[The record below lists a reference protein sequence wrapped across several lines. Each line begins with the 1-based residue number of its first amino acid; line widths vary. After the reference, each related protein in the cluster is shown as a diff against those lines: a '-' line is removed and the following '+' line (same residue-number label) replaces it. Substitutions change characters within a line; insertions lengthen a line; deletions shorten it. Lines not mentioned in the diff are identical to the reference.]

1 MEASKQQLGVT
12 VRTFSCGLQSQ
23 ERHLADIQHQLE
35 EAHRLEENM
44 KRDLKR
50 ISKDIDVLQRQ
61 DLDVR
66 NEISTQKKKFLH
78 QRSVQVQTNVTILF
92 RHLAIR
98 CVQEKKVEES
108 QEKLHTFVT
117 DLRLKLED
125 RAKSPPAPGSLVA
138 APRCGHITECSCL
151 LATALLQY
159 VRRPQHRGRAGV
171 PHLLRAGA
179 AARAAVP
186 RGPHPLQQLQAARGE
201 VPGLQTRVQGDT

>member
-1 MEASKQQLGVT
+1 M
-12 VRTFSCGLQSQ
+12 FS
-23 ERHLADIQHQLE
+23 
-35 EAHRLEENM
+35 
-44 KRDLKR
+44 RDKTWMSGMR
-50 ISKDIDVLQRQ
+50 SPPRRRSSFTSARSRSRQ
-61 DLDVR
+61 MSPSHV
-66 NEISTQKKKFLH
+66 
-78 QRSVQVQTNVTILF
+78 F

-98 CVQEKKVEES
+98 CVQERKVEES

-125 RAKSPPAPGSLVA
+125 RAKSPPAPGRLVA
-138 APRCGHITECSCL
+138 APRWGHITVFSCL

-201 VPGLQTRVQGDT
+201 VPCLQTRVQGDTWHVVMSGDVTCVV

>member
-1 MEASKQQLGVT
+1 MLGGT
-12 VRTFSCGLQSQ
+12 VRTFSCGLQAQ
-23 ERHLADIQHQLE
+23 ERHLADIQHQLQ

-66 NEISTQKKKFLH
+66 NEISTQKKRFLH
-78 QRSVQVQTNVTILF
+78 QRSVQVQTNVTISYIK
-92 RHLAIR
+92 LAIL
-98 CVQEKKVEES
+98 CVQERKVEES
-108 QEKLHTFVT
+108 QEKLDTFVT

-125 RAKSPPAPGSLVA
+125 RAKSPPAPGRLVA
-138 APRCGHITECSCL
+138 APRWGYITEYSCL
-151 LATALLQY
+151 LTTVLLLQY

-171 PHLLRAGA
+171 PHLLRAGE

>member
-1 MEASKQQLGVT
+1 MSPAGGAEAGGDAGDCSLTCVSTACCQVEASKQVLGVT

-78 QRSVQVQTNVTILF
+78 QRSVQVQTNVTI
-92 RHLAIR
+92 I
-98 CVQEKKVEES
+98 C
-108 QEKLHTFVT
+108 
-117 DLRLKLED
+117 
-125 RAKSPPAPGSLVA
+125 
-138 APRCGHITECSCL
+138 I
-151 LATALLQY
+151 
-159 VRRPQHRGRAGV
+159 
-171 PHLLRAGA
+171 
-179 AARAAVP
+179 
-186 RGPHPLQQLQAARGE
+186 
-201 VPGLQTRVQGDT
+201 